1 PKGTLPGLSDLVS
14 MVSGTLA
21 AVDVAG
27 TPGDPIISLTPLPM
41 VVPPPHIEP
50 MKEDRD
56 DSVPTTPIDAD
67 TETGESP
74 EAIKEPA
81 S

>member
-1 PKGTLPGLSDLVS
+1 
-14 MVSGTLA
+14 
-21 AVDVAG
+21 
-27 TPGDPIISLTPLPM
+27 M